1 MTYQERAA
9 ELCEKCGQSEVCG
22 YYIRDMQHKCEYL
35 QNVMYGWELGQ
46 EDTLDTV
53 ESFVSNGNSEWTDN
67 FMEGLKET
75 LKGG

>member
-22 YYIRDMQHKCEYL
+22 YYMRDMQYKCEYL
-35 QNVMYGWELGQ
+35 QNVMHGWELGQ

-53 ESFVSNGNSEWTDN
+53 ESFVSNGNSEWTYN
-67 FMEGLKET
+67 FMEGLKEA

>member
-1 MTYQERAA
+1 MTYQERVA

-22 YYIRDMQHKCEYL
+22 YYMRDMQSKCEYL
-35 QNVMYGWELGQ
+35 QNVMHGWELGQ

-75 LKGG
+75 LKEK

>member
-1 MTYQERAA
+1 MRYQERAA
-9 ELCEKCGQSEVCG
+9 ELCEKCDQSEVCG
-22 YYIRDMQHKCEYL
+22 YYIRDMQYKCEYL
-35 QNVMYGWELGQ
+35 QNVMHGWELGQ

-75 LKGG
+75 LKEE

>member
-9 ELCEKCGQSEVCG
+9 ELCEKCEQLEVCG
-22 YYIRDMQHKCEYL
+22 YYKRDLQRKCEYL

-46 EDTLDTV
+46 QDTLDAV
-53 ESFVSNGNSEWTDN
+53 ESYADRGNSDWTDN

-75 LKGG
+75 LKEK

>member
-22 YYIRDMQHKCEYL
+22 YYMRDMQYKCEYL
-35 QNVMYGWELGQ
+35 QNVMHGWELGQ

-53 ESFVSNGNSEWTDN
+53 ESFVSKGNSEWTDN
-67 FMEGLKET
+67 FMEGLKEA

>member
-1 MTYQERAA
+1 MTYEEREADV
-9 ELCEKCGQSEVCG
+9 CKSCGQLDVCG
-22 YYIRDMQHKCEYL
+22 YYKRNLQRKCEYM

-46 EDTLDTV
+46 QDTLDAV

-75 LKGG
+75 LKEE

>member
-9 ELCEKCGQSEVCG
+9 ELCEKCGQLEVCG
-22 YYIRDMQHKCEYL
+22 YYKRDLQRKCEYL

-46 EDTLDTV
+46 QDTLDAV
-53 ESFVSNGNSEWTDN
+53 ESFVSNCNSDWTDN

-75 LKGG
+75 LKEK